1 MTDRRFP
8 KSVRLLTQADFDTV
22 YQSDVFA
29 ADDFLVIRA
38 SRNDRGVTR
47 LGLSV
52 SRKVGNAV
60 VRNRWKRLI
69 REAFR
74 VQRIEMPE
82 GLDLV
87 VRPRKGAVCELEG
100 ITRSIKRLAERVDRK
115 LGSEAAG
122 QSKPEQIKP

>member
-1 MTDRRFP
+1 MGDQRFP
-8 KSVRLLTQADFDTV
+8 KSVRLLSQSDFDSV

-38 SRNDRGVTR
+38 GRNDLGVTR

-69 REAFR
+69 RQAFR
-74 VQRIEMPE
+74 VQRTDLPL

-87 VRPRKGAVCELEG
+87 VRPRKGALCELAG
-100 ITRSIKRLAERVDRK
+100 ITQSITRLAQRVERK
-115 LGSEAAG
+115 LVSSASNLTTDQA
-122 QSKPEQIKP
+122 KP

>member
-1 MTDRRFP
+1 MGDQRFP
-8 KSVRLLTQADFDTV
+8 KSVRLLSQSDFDSV

-38 SRNDRGVTR
+38 NRNELGITR

-69 REAFR
+69 RQAFR
-74 VQRIEMPE
+74 VQRLDLPQ
-82 GLDLV
+82 GLDLI
-87 VRPRKGAVCELEG
+87 VRPRKGAACELDG
-100 ITRSIKRLAERVDRK
+100 ITQSIGRLAQRVDRK
-115 LGSEAAG
+115 LGNSAG
-122 QSKPEQIKP
+122 NLASDQTKS

>member
-1 MTDRRFP
+1 MDKAINQRFP
-8 KSVRLLTQADFDTV
+8 KSVRLLSQKDFDGV
-22 YQSDVFA
+22 YKSEVFA

-38 SRNDRGVTR
+38 NRNNLDVTR

-74 VQRIEMPE
+74 VQRLDLPP

-87 VRPRKGAVCELEG
+87 VRPRKGAQCELEG
-100 ITRSIKRLAERVDRK
+100 ITRSISRLAQRVDRK
-115 LGSEAAG
+115 LNNTSG
-122 QSKPEQIKP
+122 

>member
-1 MTDRRFP
+1 MGDQRFP
-8 KSVRLLTQADFDTV
+8 KSVRLLSQSDFDSV

-38 SRNDRGVTR
+38 SRNELGITR

-69 REAFR
+69 RQAFR
-74 VQRIEMPE
+74 VQRLDLPQ

-87 VRPRKGAVCELEG
+87 VRPRKGAACELAG
-100 ITRSIKRLAERVDRK
+100 ITQSIDRLAQRVDRK
-115 LGSEAAG
+115 LGNSAANLATD
-122 QSKPEQIKP
+122 QPKP

>member
-1 MTDRRFP
+1 MDETNQRFP
-8 KSVRLLTQADFDTV
+8 KSVRLLSQKDFDSV
-22 YQSDVFA
+22 YKSDVFA

-38 SRNDRGVTR
+38 NRNKLNVTR

-69 REAFR
+69 RQAFR
-74 VQRIEMPE
+74 VQRLELPI

-87 VRPRKGAVCELEG
+87 VRPRKGALCELVG
-100 ITRSIKRLAERVDRK
+100 IERSISQLAQRVDRK
-115 LGSEAAG
+115 LKKS
-122 QSKPEQIKP
+122 SSR

>member
-1 MTDRRFP
+1 MGDQRFP
-8 KSVRLLTQADFDTV
+8 KSVRLLSQSDFDSV

-38 SRNDRGVTR
+38 GRNDLGVTR

-69 REAFR
+69 RQAFR
-74 VQRIEMPE
+74 VQRADLPL

-87 VRPRKGAVCELEG
+87 VRPRKGAVCELAG
-100 ITRSIKRLAERVDRK
+100 ITQSIARLAQRVERK
-115 LGSEAAG
+115 LVSSAPNLTTDQA
-122 QSKPEQIKP
+122 KP

>member
-1 MTDRRFP
+1 MMRTWNQVAQMTDQRFP
-8 KSVRLLTQADFDTV
+8 KSVRLLSQKDFDSV
-22 YQSDVFA
+22 YQNDVFA

-38 SRNDRGVTR
+38 TRNDLEVTR

-69 REAFR
+69 RQAFR
-74 VQRIEMPE
+74 VQRLQLPP

-87 VRPRKGAVCELEG
+87 VRPRKGAACELTG
-100 ITRSIKRLAERVDRK
+100 IERSISRLAERLDRK
-115 LGSEAAG
+115 LKNASG
-122 QSKPEQIKP
+122 

>member
-1 MTDRRFP
+1 MDETNQRFP
-8 KSVRLLTQADFDTV
+8 KSVRLLSQKDFDNV
-22 YQSDVFA
+22 FQNDVFA

-38 SRNDRGVTR
+38 TRNNLEVTR

-74 VQRIEMPE
+74 VQRLELPL

-87 VRPRKGAVCELEG
+87 VRPRKGAVCQLEG
-100 ITRSIKRLAERVDRK
+100 IARSISRLAQRLDRK
-115 LGSEAAG
+115 LENASG
-122 QSKPEQIKP
+122 Q